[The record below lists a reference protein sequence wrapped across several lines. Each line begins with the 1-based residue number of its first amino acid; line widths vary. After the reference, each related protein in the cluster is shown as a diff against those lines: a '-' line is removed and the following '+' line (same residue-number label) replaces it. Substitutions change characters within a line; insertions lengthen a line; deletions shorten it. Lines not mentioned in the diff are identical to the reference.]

1 MASIAIWSELQVL
14 GRLLIASSTRSC
26 MMSRPAS
33 PHCCRPAAAKRDT
46 GAKAAGGAPVQGAA
60 DATNFAH
67 YADEGEGMSLSP
79 ATVLTMSLVFIG
91 IVVLLHVFGKLSK

>member
-1 MASIAIWSELQVL
+1 LCAHP
-14 GRLLIASSTRSC
+14 RCPPPPRTR
-26 MMSRPAS
+26 
-33 PHCCRPAAAKRDT
+33 RPAAAKRDA
-46 GAKAAGGAPVQGAA
+46 GARAAGGAPVEGAA

-91 IVVLLHVFGKLSK
+91 IVVLLHVFGKLAK

>member
-1 MASIAIWSELQVL
+1 M
-14 GRLLIASSTRSC
+14 
-26 MMSRPAS
+26 
-33 PHCCRPAAAKRDT
+33 
-46 GAKAAGGAPVQGAA
+46 QGAA